1 MKRGVRNKTAE
12 KRLKM
17 VIFKLLVLSYIY
29 AHYPIFFILFFK
41 NMNKF
46 YRCCVKIQEKV

>member
-1 MKRGVRNKTAE
+1 MKWDVRIKTAE

-17 VIFKLLVLSYIY
+17 AIFKLLVLSYMHATLY
-29 AHYPIFFILFFK
+29 FSFFYSK

-46 YRCCVKIQEKV
+46 YVV